1 MPGFASHYLF
11 GQQSLSHLKEDQE
24 YHILSL
30 HPHAYNLG
38 LQGPDIFYY
47 YLPAWLLYDHNAAS
61 LIHENSS
68 LQFFIA
74 MIDARINCPRIAN
87 ASLRTLTSAD
97 FWVTIRSTPTV
108 IHTSLTGHTI
118 YKIKTA
124 MVDFMILVVMSFLE
138 TGIDQEMISHFLHCQ
153 PTDFRPGDTIA
164 LSNRESRVI
173 ARVLSFALANVFP
186 DAVMPKW
193 QIRGAFRA
201 MKTESP
207 SDA

>member
-74 MIDARINCPRIAN
+74 MIDARNSC
-87 ASLRTLTSAD
+87 
-97 FWVTIRSTPTV
+97 
-108 IHTSLTGHTI
+108 
-118 YKIKTA
+118 
-124 MVDFMILVVMSFLE
+124 
-138 TGIDQEMISHFLHCQ
+138 IS
-153 PTDFRPGDTIA
+153 
-164 LSNRESRVI
+164 S
-173 ARVLSFALANVFP
+173 VLSSVRTSIASSMVMIPTNMPSLSRTGM
-186 DAVMPKW
+186 AVK
-193 QIRGAFRA
+193 
-201 MKTESP
+201 S
-207 SDA
+207 

>member
-74 MIDARINCPRIAN
+74 M
-87 ASLRTLTSAD
+87 RTETL
-97 FWVTIRSTPTV
+97 FIL
-108 IHTSLTGHTI
+108 H
-118 YKIKTA
+118 KTLVA
-124 MVDFMILVVMSFLE
+124 IL
-138 TGIDQEMISHFLHCQ
+138 SH
-153 PTDFRPGDTIA
+153 
-164 LSNRESRVI
+164 
-173 ARVLSFALANVFP
+173 
-186 DAVMPKW
+186 
-193 QIRGAFRA
+193 
-201 MKTESP
+201 SP
-207 SDA
+207 FT

>member
-74 MIDARINCPRIAN
+74 MIDARNKLSSHSERIIAD
-87 ASLRTLTSAD
+87 AYICGFLGHYTLDTYCHPYIFDRTHHYRHSRTTHSDNSQGKCIVYRRPAYQ
-97 FWVTIRSTPTV
+97 I
-108 IHTSLTGHTI
+108 TG
-118 YKIKTA
+118 KDTA
-124 MVDFMILVVMSFLE
+124 LQCV
-138 TGIDQEMISHFLHCQ
+138 G
-153 PTDFRPGDTIA
+153 
-164 LSNRESRVI
+164 
-173 ARVLSFALANVFP
+173 
-186 DAVMPKW
+186 
-193 QIRGAFRA
+193 
-201 MKTESP
+201 
-207 SDA
+207 

>member
-74 MIDARINCPRIAN
+74 MIDARNKLSSHSERIIADAYICGFLPSPRP
-87 ASLRTLTSAD
+87 SA
-97 FWVTIRSTPTV
+97 
-108 IHTSLTGHTI
+108 
-118 YKIKTA
+118 
-124 MVDFMILVVMSFLE
+124 
-138 TGIDQEMISHFLHCQ
+138 
-153 PTDFRPGDTIA
+153 
-164 LSNRESRVI
+164 
-173 ARVLSFALANVFP
+173 
-186 DAVMPKW
+186 
-193 QIRGAFRA
+193 
-201 MKTESP
+201 
-207 SDA
+207 